1 MKMPSNTA
9 SFYRFASLVLNVSI
23 GLSTFI
29 LVCYLMLPLLFG
41 GKVCVRALLVYG
53 SWIGA
58 ALTIKFILSRANRKI
73 QLKGY
78 EFLLTCLYS
87 IICMFLWFSPRLS
100 IPFSIGVII
109 SNIYAYNKQLK
120 DPESRRRKG

>member
-58 ALTIKFILSRANRKI
+58 ALTIKFIGSIRVSQSKMVINCNYRAGKSFVREWAPK
-73 QLKGY
+73 
-78 EFLLTCLYS
+78 
-87 IICMFLWFSPRLS
+87 
-100 IPFSIGVII
+100 
-109 SNIYAYNKQLK
+109 
-120 DPESRRRKG
+120 